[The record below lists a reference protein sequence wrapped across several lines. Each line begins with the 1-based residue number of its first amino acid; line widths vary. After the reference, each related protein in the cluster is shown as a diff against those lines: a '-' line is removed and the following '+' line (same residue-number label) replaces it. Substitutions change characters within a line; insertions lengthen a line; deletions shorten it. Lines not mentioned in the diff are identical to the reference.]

1 MEPKVW
7 YESRTIWINTLTVAA
22 MILSFVVDTQMA
34 DGLPFDVDPRWV
46 VLALGVVNILLR
58 SVTNQGV
65 SRSKPE

>member
-34 DGLPFDVDPRWV
+34 GGLPFDVDPRWV
-46 VLALGVVNILLR
+46 VLALGVINILLR